1 MRLYHL
7 REASQSREEK
17 GTLDPKKPYF
27 NNQYIQLSNTF
38 AFWESVSKDDSILAF
53 SYGAC
58 VRQLTT
64 VPTTSHH
71 HICVL
76 FLQITILSTT
86 DSSKDAV
93 VHASGNIFSSR
104 NKAEKH
110 KNSCFVQVKVA
121 QPCPTLVTPWTAAC
135 QAPLYMGFSRQEYWS
150 G

>member
-1 MRLYHL
+1 MWLYHL

-38 AFWESVSKDDSILAF
+38 VFWESVSKDDSILAF

-58 VRQLTT
+58 VHQLTT
-64 VPTTSHH
+64 VPTTSHY

-93 VHASGNIFSSR
+93 VHASNNIFSSR

-110 KNSCFVQVKVA
+110 KNSCFVKVKVA
-121 QPCPTLVTPWTAAC
+121 QPCPTLETPWTAAC